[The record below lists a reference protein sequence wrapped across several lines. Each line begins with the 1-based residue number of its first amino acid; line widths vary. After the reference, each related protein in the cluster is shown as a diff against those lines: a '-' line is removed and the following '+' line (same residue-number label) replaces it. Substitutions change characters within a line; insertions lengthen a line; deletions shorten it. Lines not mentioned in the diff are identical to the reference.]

1 MPVSIQFRGFAPTAP
16 EYAALATIGASTPPQ
31 YALDYEYRDADDWR
45 ALDAAFA
52 QDGRPLVRYL
62 AEVSGQIVAY
72 AYYFEIA
79 WAPPQGRYWCVIRVL
94 PAYQR
99 RGIGARL
106 YARLLD
112 DLARRGAAAMQL
124 ELDDTLTALAPS
136 LERRGFRELLHS
148 WAFALD
154 PRAADLAPFAT
165 AYDRLGG
172 PEITTLAAELA
183 RGADWLPPLHDLYIS
198 VAGDVPIPIHPHPAP
213 SPEWLAQQAIGL
225 PESLP
230 EAFVMARDSAR
241 YVGMSYLHADADHP
255 CRLFQRI
262 TAVHPGY
269 RGRGIALA
277 LKLKTIEYAQRHGCH
292 EIRTAV
298 ESNNPG
304 MLAINRKL
312 GFAQREGLALLEK
325 TLRVCS
331 EMSSDL
337 LGD

>member
-1 MPVSIQFRGFAPTAP
+1 MHDSIQIRRFMATMQ
-16 EYAALATIGASTPPQ
+16 EYAVLASIGASTPPQ
-31 YALDYEYRDADDWR
+31 YALDYEYRNADDWR
-45 ALDAAFA
+45 ALDATFA
-52 QDGRPLVRYL
+52 RDGRPLLRYL
-62 AEVSGQIVAY
+62 AEVAGQMVAY

-106 YARLLD
+106 YTRLLD
-112 DLARRGAAAMQL
+112 DLAQRGAAAMWL
-124 ELDDTLTALAPS
+124 ELDDTLTALAPA

-154 PRAADLAPFAT
+154 PRACDLAPFTT
-165 AYDRLGG
+165 AYERLGG
-172 PEITTLAAELA
+172 LQISTLAADLA
-183 RGADWLPPLHDLYIS
+183 RGADWLPPLHDLYVS

-230 EAFVMARDSAR
+230 EAFIIVRDGRR
-241 YVGMSYLHADADHP
+241 YVGMSYLHADADP
-255 CRLFQRI
+255 WRLFQRV
-262 TAVHPGY
+262 TAVHPAY
-269 RGRGIALA
+269 RGRGIALV
-277 LKLKTIEYAQRHGCH
+277 LKLKTIEYALRHGCH

-304 MLAINRKL
+304 MLAINHKL

-325 TLRVCS
+325 SLRAS
-331 EMSSDL
+331 
-337 LGD
+337 

>member
-1 MPVSIQFRGFAPTAP
+1 VYDSIQIRDSEPTNQ
-16 EYAALATIGASTPPQ
+16 EYAALATIGASAPPQ
-31 YALDYEYRDADDWR
+31 HALDYEYRDVSDWR

-52 QDGRPLVRYL
+52 QAGRPLVRYVAEL
-62 AEVSGQIVAY
+62 AGVVAAY
-72 AYYFEIA
+72 AYYFEID
-79 WAPPQGRYWCVIRVL
+79 WAPPPGRYWCVIRVL

-99 RGIGARL
+99 RGIGGRL

-112 DLARRGAAAMQL
+112 DLAQRGAATMQL
-124 ELDDTLTALAPS
+124 ELDDTLAALAPA

-154 PRAADLAPFAT
+154 PRACDLGAFTT

-172 PEITTLAAELA
+172 LEITTLAAELA
-183 RGADWLPPLHDLYIS
+183 RGADWLASLHDLYLR
-198 VAGDVPIPIHPHPAP
+198 VAGDVPIPISPHPAP
-213 SPEWLAQQAIGL
+213 SPEWLARQAIGL

-230 EAFVMARDSAR
+230 EAFVLVRDGAR
-241 YVGMSYLHADADHP
+241 YVGLSYLHADAEHP
-255 CRLFQRI
+255 GRLLQRI
-262 TAVHPGY
+262 TAVHPAY

-277 LKLKTIEYAQRHGCH
+277 LKLTTIEYGQRHGCH

-312 GFAQREGLALLEK
+312 GFAEREGLALLEK
-325 TLRVCS
+325 SLR
-331 EMSSDL
+331 
-337 LGD
+337 